1 MAAIAVALMVAQ
13 ISSASQSKNCNLC
26 KSFMDAKPAAL
37 SDMASSL
44 VGGDCSSAC
53 VKLDSGK
60 NMMDCAVLCDQ
71 MGTASFNELVSSNS
85 CDGFCG
91 GAVSFL
97 ETAAMTGNAS
107 KAKPGNVTIN
117 GDMTVTGSL
126 KAKAIR
132 STALIVNGSMTV
144 THSVRAEFLKVENAK
159 ASVVESSTIS
169 SSTGTV
175 QLTGNLGVSKG
186 AGGSGGS
193 LQAESLHTDNLI
205 QLGQKQWS
213 LLHHDS
219 FEEDHNEWSTGSS
232 FIQVS
237 DVNGDKFMG
246 GHCNFAGGAVKKTY
260 QLPEHTHLRV
270 QARAHFIDSWEGE
283 TAFLQ
288 VDNEQV
294 WAHSV
299 DSRGSKGM
307 NIAGGAHP
315 EHKWGEMVDVVVPHT
330 EPTVLLAFGNTL
342 DEHAC
347 DESFGVDDVML
358 HIL

>member
-1 MAAIAVALMVAQ
+1 MGGEASRSSKLTAMASPMRAVVGGILIVA
-13 ISSASQSKNCNLC
+13 SLSEAAQSKMCNMC
-26 KSFMDAKPAAL
+26 QSFIDATPKASL
-37 SDMASSL
+37 EGVSSSL
-44 VGGDCSSAC
+44 TKGDCNNAC
-53 VKLDSGK
+53 LNMQNGK
-60 NMMDCAVLCDQ
+60 DMINCAVLCKKVGSQGLMNVVDA
-71 MGTASFNELVSSNS
+71 GCDSL
-85 CDGFCG
+85 CDG
-91 GAVSFL
+91 AIAMLQV
-97 ETAAMTGNAS
+97 ETATQNAS

-126 KAKAIR
+126 KAKAIK

-144 THSVRAEFLKVENAK
+144 THSVRAEFLKVDNTK
-159 ASVVESSTIS
+159 ASVVETSTVS

-205 QLGQKQWS
+205 QLGQKQWA
-213 LLHHDS
+213 LLHHDT
-219 FEEDHNEWSTGSS
+219 FDQDHDDWSMGGS
-232 FIQVS
+232 FIQLS

-246 GHCNFAGGAVKKTY
+246 GHCNFAGGSASKKY
-260 QLPEHTHLRV
+260 QLPEHSHIRV

-288 VDNEQV
+288 VDGEQV

-307 NIAGGAHP
+307 NIAGGSHP
-315 EHKWGEMVDVVVPHT
+315 EHKWAEMVDV
-330 EPTVLLAFGNTL
+330 
-342 DEHAC
+342 
-347 DESFGVDDVML
+347 
-358 HIL
+358 